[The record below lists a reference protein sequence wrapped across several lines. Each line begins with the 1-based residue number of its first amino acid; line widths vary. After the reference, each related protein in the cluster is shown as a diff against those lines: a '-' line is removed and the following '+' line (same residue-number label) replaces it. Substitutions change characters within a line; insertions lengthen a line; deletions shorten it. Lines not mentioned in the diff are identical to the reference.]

1 MTPLARLILAVYL
14 LFALLYSFVTPLL
27 EASDELWHYP
37 MVEYIATNGF
47 GLPMQQ
53 AGIETAWRQEGS
65 QPPLYYM
72 LAAALT
78 FWIDT
83 SDLPHI
89 RYINPHAD
97 IGVVVPDRNANMTIH
112 TEARRNLFSGA
123 SLAIYLS
130 RWLSIGL
137 GALTVWLTYRLG
149 RELFPER
156 EGVALFGMAL
166 TAFNPMFL
174 FISASVNND
183 NLSTLLATALLLC
196 IARLLKRSDAPPTR
210 DLILIGVLSG
220 AGMLAKFNIG
230 FLLPIIAAALALNAY
245 RVRSWRAFLIGA
257 AISGGLTIVIGAWWY
272 LRNWQLYGDPTGLN
286 VFLDI
291 VGRRAI
297 PANFAQLWS
306 ERHTFLMSYWG
317 FFGGVNV
324 PFAEFIYTIFN
335 GVAAVGVL
343 GLVVSAFG
351 KPLRQV
357 NALWLARAVTV
368 LWVVVLLGGLLRWT
382 SETWASQGRLMFA
395 AIAPISLWLA
405 RGIWRMGGVWLSRS
419 VAAWHVAAAVAGL
432 VTIAFAYR
440 PPSLSPYPPDSDWRA
455 VLTFAEPESPQQA
468 ALAFYSWRDLDLQAQ
483 PGEYVSFGVDFQ
495 QTAAM
500 RRDWSAFLHLENAA
514 GTIVAQRDVFLG
526 EGLWATSQM
535 NHVGQHW
542 QNRFAVR
549 LPDHAYAPQALTIWL
564 GFYDLKTGERMIA
577 DGREVA
583 ENRVRLGM
591 VRVLPR
597 QTDSDI
603 PNPMRVN
610 LGDAVALIGY
620 DMQPFVAAEGES
632 ITLTL
637 YWQRLR
643 PLSTDYRVFAQLVQP
658 NTTNV
663 YAQSDGMPAAW
674 TRPTST
680 WAEDEIVVDK
690 HMLTVREGTP
700 NGDWTLIVGM
710 YELRE
715 SAEGQQFAR
724 LRVLTPDGAQAENF
738 VTLSRLRVR

>member
-1 MTPLARLILAVYL
+1 MTPLARLILITYF

-37 MVEYIATNGF
+37 MVQYIANNGF
-47 GLPMQQ
+47 GLPVQQ

-78 FWIDT
+78 FWVDT
-83 SDLPHI
+83 SDLPQI

-97 IGVVVPDRNANMTIH
+97 IGVVVPDRNTNMTIH
-112 TEARRNLFSGA
+112 TAARRTVFSGA
-123 SLAIYLS
+123 ALAIYLS
-130 RWLSIGL
+130 RWFSVAL

-149 RELFPER
+149 RELFPDR
-156 EGVALFGMAL
+156 EGVALLGMAI

-196 IARLLKRSDAPPTR
+196 IARLLKRSDAPPLR
-210 DLILIGVLSG
+210 DLILIGALSG

-230 FLLPIIAAALALNAY
+230 FLLPIIAAVLALNAY
-245 RVRSWRAFLIGA
+245 RIRSWRAFLIGA
-257 AISGGLTIVIGAWWY
+257 AITGGLTILIGAWWY
-272 LRNWQLYGDPTGLN
+272 IRNWQLYGDPTGLN
-286 VFLDI
+286 IFLDI
-291 VGRRAI
+291 VGRRGI
-297 PANFAQLWS
+297 PANAAQLWA

-335 GVAAVGVL
+335 SVAAVGVL

-368 LWVVVLLGGLLRWT
+368 LWIVVLFGGLLRWT

-405 RGIWRMGGVWLSRS
+405 LGIGRIGGRWLSCG
-419 VAAWHVAAAVAGL
+419 VAAWHVAAAATGL
-432 VTIAFAYR
+432 ITIAFAYR
-440 PPSLSPYPPDSDWRA
+440 PPMLSPFPPDSDWRA
-455 VLTFAEPESPQQA
+455 VLTFAEPESPQQPS
-468 ALAFYSWRDLDLQAQ
+468 LAFYSWRDLDLQAQ
-483 PGEYVSFGVDFQ
+483 PAEYVEFWVAFQ

-500 RRDWSAFLHLENAA
+500 RRDWSAFLHLENAD

-526 EGLWATSQM
+526 NGLWATSQM
-535 NHVGQHW
+535 QYIDQHW
-542 QNRFAVR
+542 LNQFAVR
-549 LPDHAYAPQALTIWL
+549 LPEHAYAPQDLTIWL

-577 DGREVA
+577 AGREA
-583 ENRVRLGM
+583 TENRIKLGR

-597 QTDSDI
+597 QADSAI

-620 DMQPFVAAEGES
+620 AVQPFAAAEGEP

-680 WAEDEIVVDK
+680 WAADEVIVDQ
-690 HMLTVREGTP
+690 HTLTVREGTP

-710 YELRE
+710 YALHE
-715 SAEGQQFAR
+715 SAEGQQFVR
-724 LRVLTPDGAQAENF
+724 LRVLTPDGAQAEDF

>member
-1 MTPLARLILAVYL
+1 MTPLARLILATYL
-14 LFALLYSFVTPLL
+14 FFALLYSFVTPLL

-37 MVEYIATNGF
+37 MVQYIATNGF
-47 GLPMQQ
+47 GLPVQQ
-53 AGIETAWRQEGS
+53 AGLETAWRQEGS

-83 SDLPHI
+83 SDLPQI

-97 IGVVVPDRNANMTIH
+97 IGVVVPDRNVNMTIH
-112 TEARRNLFSGA
+112 TEARRTVFSGA
-123 SLAIYLS
+123 ALAIYLS
-130 RWLSIGL
+130 RWLSVVL
-137 GALTVWLTYRLG
+137 GALTVWLTYLLG
-149 RELFPER
+149 RELFPDR
-156 EGVALFGMAL
+156 EGVALLAMAL

-196 IARLLKRSDAPPTR
+196 IARLLKRNDAPPLR
-210 DLILIGVLSG
+210 DLILIGVLGG

-230 FLLPIIAAALALNAY
+230 FLLPIIAAVLALNAY
-245 RVRSWRAFLIGA
+245 RIRSWRAFLIGA
-257 AISGGLTIVIGAWWY
+257 AITGGLTILIGAWWY
-272 LRNWQLYGDPTGLN
+272 IRNWQLYGDPTGLN

-291 VGRRAI
+291 VGRRGI
-297 PANFAQLWS
+297 PANAAQLWA

-335 GVAAVGVL
+335 GVAAIGVL
-343 GLVVSAFG
+343 GLAVSAFE
-351 KPLRQV
+351 KPLRRV

-368 LWVVVLLGGLLRWT
+368 LWIVVLFGGLLRWT

-405 RGIWRMGGVWLSRS
+405 LGIGRIGGRWLGCT
-419 VAAWHVAAAVAGL
+419 VAAWHFVAALAGL
-432 VTIAFAYR
+432 ITITFAYH
-440 PPSLSPYPPDSDWRA
+440 PPELSAFPPDSDWRA
-455 VLTFAEPESPQQA
+455 ILTFAEPESPQQP
-468 ALAFYSWRDLDLQAQ
+468 ALSFYIWRDLDLQAQ
-483 PGEYVSFGVDFQ
+483 PAEYVDFWVAFQ
-495 QTAAM
+495 QMAAM
-500 RRDWSAFLHLENAA
+500 RRDWSAFIHLENAD

-526 EGLWATSQM
+526 KGLWATSQM
-535 NHVGQHW
+535 QSIGQHW
-542 QNRFAVR
+542 LNYFAVR
-549 LPDHAYAPQALTIWL
+549 LPEHAYAPQDLTIWL

-577 DGREVA
+577 AGREAA
-583 ENRVRLGM
+583 ENRIKLGS

-597 QTDSDI
+597 QADSAI
-603 PNPMRVN
+603 PNPMHVN
-610 LGDAVALIGY
+610 LGDAVALVGY
-620 DMQPFVAAEGES
+620 EVQPLAAAEGEP
-632 ITLTL
+632 IRLTL

-680 WAEDEIVVDK
+680 WADAEIIVDQ
-690 HMLTVREGTP
+690 HTLTVREGTP

-710 YELRE
+710 YALRE
-715 SAEGQQFAR
+715 SAEGQQFVR
-724 LRVLTPDGAQAENF
+724 LRVLMPDGAQAEDF